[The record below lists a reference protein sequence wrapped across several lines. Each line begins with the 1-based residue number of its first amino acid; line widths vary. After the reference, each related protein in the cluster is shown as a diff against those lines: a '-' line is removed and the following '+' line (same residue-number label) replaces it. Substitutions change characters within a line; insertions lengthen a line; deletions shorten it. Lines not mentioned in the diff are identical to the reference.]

1 MKDWTFDIFHDIIKA
16 FRLQNYQVSSFSTA
30 VEKKSESYKKL
41 ILRHDVDRFP
51 LQTLQMARME
61 ASNNFKATYFFRI
74 IPSVFKPEIISEVAA
89 LGHEIGYHYEDL
101 SLCKGDYKKSIQHF
115 ERNLEKLRSFY
126 PVKTICMHGSPLSKW
141 DNKTLWRQYDYK
153 KYGIIAD
160 TSLDVD
166 YNKVFYISDNGRA
179 WNRTSVS
186 VRDKVNSQFNI
197 PIKSS
202 SHLIELIK
210 NNELPDNIMI
220 NAHPDTFFDYGI
232 KWYLNLGFIE
242 TKNLAKWFIVKF
254 GLRK

>member
-1 MKDWTFDIFHDIIKA
+1 MRDWTFDSFYYVLKN
-16 FRLQNYQVSSFSTA
+16 FQEQNYIIVTFNNSIIND
-30 VEKKSESYKKL
+30 KKLERLL

-61 ASNNFKATYFFRI
+61 ASNNIKATYYFRI
-74 IPSVFKPEIISEVAA
+74 IPSVFKPEIISEVAD

-101 SLCKGDYKKSIQHF
+101 SLSGGDYKKSIQHF
-115 ERNLEKLRSFY
+115 ESNLEKLRSFY

-141 DNKTLWRQYDYK
+141 DNKTLWSQYDYK

-166 YNKVFYISDNGRA
+166 YNKVFYITDNGRA
-179 WNRTSVS
+179 WNRTGVS
-186 VRDKVNSQFNI
+186 VRDKVNTHFNI
-197 PIKSS
+197 PIRSN
-202 SHLIELIK
+202 SHLIGLIN

-220 NAHPDTFFDYGI
+220 NAHPDTFFDFGVKWMLNYG
-232 KWYLNLGFIE
+232 YIE
-242 TKNLAKWFIVKF
+242 TKNVVKWAIVKF